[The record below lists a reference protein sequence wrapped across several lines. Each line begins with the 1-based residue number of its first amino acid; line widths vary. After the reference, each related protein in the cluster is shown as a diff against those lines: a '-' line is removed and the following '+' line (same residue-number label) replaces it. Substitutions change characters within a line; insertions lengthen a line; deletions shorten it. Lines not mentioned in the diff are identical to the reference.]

1 LLSIPLTIIMK
12 LAFEANPKMHWL
24 AIMIGSETDESKR

>member
-1 LLSIPLTIIMK
+1 MK

-24 AIMIGSETDESKR
+24 AIMIDSATDDSKR